1 MKLLFRFMKK
11 ADKTKNRIIIPQF
24 IINKYGSEFYL
35 EFYDD
40 ETIKLVPVKKE
51 EKEWHKK
58 ECLTKQ

>member
-35 EFYDD
+35 EFNKDIDKDYLPDNIIAYRRD
-40 ETIKLVPVKKE
+40 L
-51 EKEWHKK
+51 
-58 ECLTKQ
+58 

>member
-11 ADKTKNRIIIPQF
+11 ADKDRNRLTIPQF
-24 IINKYGSEFYL
+24 LINKYGSEFYL

-51 EKEWHKK
+51 EK
-58 ECLTKQ
+58 

>member
-1 MKLLFRFMKK
+1 MKK

-24 IINKYGSEFYL
+24 IIDKYGSAFYL

-51 EKEWHKK
+51 EK
-58 ECLTKQ
+58 

>member
-11 ADKTKNRIIIPQF
+11 ADKDRNRITIPKF
-24 IINKYGSEFYL
+24 LINKYGSEFYL

-51 EKEWHKK
+51 EK
-58 ECLTKQ
+58 

>member
-24 IINKYGSEFYL
+24 IINKYGSYFYL

-51 EKEWHKK
+51 EN
-58 ECLTKQ
+58 

>member
-24 IINKYGSEFYL
+24 LINKYGSEFYS

-51 EKEWHKK
+51 EK
-58 ECLTKQ
+58 

>member
-24 IINKYGSEFYL
+24 LIDKYGSEFYL
-35 EFYDD
+35 DFYDD

-51 EKEWHKK
+51 EK
-58 ECLTKQ
+58 

>member
-24 IINKYGSEFYL
+24 LINKYGNEFYL

-51 EKEWHKK
+51 EK
-58 ECLTKQ
+58 